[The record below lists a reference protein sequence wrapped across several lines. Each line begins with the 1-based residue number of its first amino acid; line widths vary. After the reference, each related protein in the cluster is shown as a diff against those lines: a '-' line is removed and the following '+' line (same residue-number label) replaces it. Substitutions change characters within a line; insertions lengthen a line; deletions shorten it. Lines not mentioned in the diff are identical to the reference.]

1 MGEKNLREP
10 KNKTIIKIGIKLSKI
25 NWTNAGTGWRS
36 YSFNNAGRGVSGY
49 RLTRINVC
57 WKLKGKKYA
66 LIIFLLGAVGK
77 ETW

>member
-1 MGEKNLREP
+1 MQEQGREA
-10 KNKTIIKIGIKLSKI
+10 TL
-25 NWTNAGTGWRS
+25 
-36 YSFNNAGRGVSGY
+36 SFNNAGRGVSGY

-66 LIIFLLGAVGK
+66 LMIFLLGAVGK